1 VRQDIN
7 QALRMFMMMPYGKH
21 FRPQFAVSRADL
33 ATALVM
39 SGRAPQYLPGQS
51 SFTDVRDPL
60 TMLFVESVQSA
71 PGGPLFPDAQA
82 GAAFRPDAR
91 TDRLAAAVALVR
103 AAGLQAE
110 AEARKGEV
118 LGFADANLIP
128 LSLRGYVAV
137 AVARGL
143 LQADG
148 TQFRPQSDLTRAELA
163 HALVT
168 MTK

>member
-1 VRQDIN
+1 
-7 QALRMFMMMPYGKH
+7 
-21 FRPQFAVSRADL
+21 
-33 ATALVM
+33 M

-71 PGGPLFPDAQA
+71 PGGPLFMDAQA
-82 GAAFRPDAR
+82 GGAFRPDAR
-91 TDRLAAAVALVR
+91 VDRLAAAIALVR

-110 AEARKGEV
+110 AELRKGEV
-118 LGFADANLIP
+118 LSFTDTNLIP
-128 LSLRGYVAV
+128 LNLRGYVAV

-143 LQADG
+143 LQTNG
-148 TQFRPQSDLTRAELA
+148 TQFRPQGDFTRAELA

-168 MTK
+168 LAK